1 MLRSH
6 LAIGALALSL
16 HASVLAESIPQVISL
31 EFLGETSFET
41 GFSYEN
47 TEVGGLS
54 AITYDA
60 ANQQYFLLSD
70 DRSDINA
77 ARFYT
82 ATIDMSDGS
91 LDDGDISFTSVV
103 SLKDSNTQ
111 VYPQSSIDPE
121 GLALSAKGDLYLSSE
136 GDARNLID
144 PFVQRID
151 AVTGSTLAEL
161 PVPAKYSPTADQTSG
176 IRNNLALEALTLTP
190 DGNTLYTGLENALY
204 QDGSAATVNTQSP
217 ARILKFNL
225 TDLND
230 STEFIYQVEQ
240 TPDAP
245 IPADAFSTN
254 GLVELL
260 ALNNDGALLALE
272 RAFSVGVGNDVRLYE
287 IDEMGNKRL
296 LLNVED
302 NYGIVP
308 DNLEG
313 MTFGPELADGRKRL
327 LMVSDNNFGAT
338 QKTQFLAFAVQT
350 LDNIAAT
357 EIHTEDFSSLSEGS
371 WSVYSVASNRGWQ
384 YESRDG
390 LDSMVMNGYGADVA
404 SDDWLISPALNLG
417 NVLSPVLTFQSRV
430 YFGGGDFTAKISTD
444 YAGGNPSAA
453 NWNEISFN
461 KPDDS
466 SGEWTNAGDIDLSLY
481 AGMSNV
487 YLAFHYTS
495 TGTEGGDGAAWN
507 VGDIVVM
514 GKAKGDLPLTASLS
528 AIETEILTSQT
539 ASFTAEASNGAGGPY
554 TYSWDFGDG
563 HIATGATV
571 EHQYANAGTYTVSV
585 TATDSAGNEMTVS
598 KNSYITIIQAT
609 QSDIPQAAGDLR
621 IATFNAYLNRSNS
634 GDILTDMQAG
644 NDPQIAKVAEI
655 LQRVRPDVVLINELD
670 YVADGSAV
678 DAFKANYLKVSQNG
692 ADPIDYPYVF
702 LAPSNTGI
710 DSGLDLDNDGHA
722 TGVAGDAFGF
732 GLFEGQY
739 GMVLLSRYPIDSDNA
754 RTFQKFLWKDM
765 PNAKLPVDPTTGHP
779 WYSEAALDVFRLS
792 SKSHWDVPVIINNQL
807 IHILAS
813 HPTPP
818 VFDGD
823 EDRNGTRNHDEIR
836 FWADYIDPENSTYIY
851 DDNGTTGGLA
861 ANKRFVI
868 LGDLNASP
876 DEGDATDNPMSLL
889 LTANAWVQ
897 NESTPTSA
905 GGEAHSTDNSF
916 AATHTADWR
925 MRADYVLPSTFGL
938 TLEQSAV
945 FWPIRTDEL
954 YPLIG
959 PGVQSSDHR
968 LVWNDLTI
976 TEKAADDVEES
987 TETHSGGGGSTSIL
1001 MLFMLALLSIRKA
1014 LQSQALATKGDK

>member
-176 IRNNLALEALTLTP
+176 IRNNLAFEALTLTP

-204 QDGSAATVNTQSP
+204 QDGSAATVDTQSP

-225 TDLND
+225 ADLND

-302 NYGIVP
+302 HYGIVP

-313 MTFGPELADGRKRL
+313 MTFGPDLADGRKRL

-371 WSVYSVASNRGWQ
+371 WSIYSVASNRGWQ
-384 YESRDG
+384 YGNTNHE
-390 LDSMVMNGYGADVA
+390 MV
-404 SDDWLISPALNLG
+404 W
-417 NVLSPVLTFQSRV
+417 
-430 YFGGGDFTAKISTD
+430 
-444 YAGGNPSAA
+444 
-453 NWNEISFN
+453 
-461 KPDDS
+461 
-466 SGEWTNAGDIDLSLY
+466 
-481 AGMSNV
+481 
-487 YLAFHYTS
+487 
-495 TGTEGGDGAAWN
+495 
-507 VGDIVVM
+507 
-514 GKAKGDLPLTASLS
+514 
-528 AIETEILTSQT
+528 
-539 ASFTAEASNGAGGPY
+539 
-554 TYSWDFGDG
+554 
-563 HIATGATV
+563 
-571 EHQYANAGTYTVSV
+571 
-585 TATDSAGNEMTVS
+585 
-598 KNSYITIIQAT
+598 
-609 QSDIPQAAGDLR
+609 IPW
-621 IATFNAYLNRSNS
+621 S
-634 GDILTDMQAG
+634 
-644 NDPQIAKVAEI
+644 
-655 LQRVRPDVVLINELD
+655 
-670 YVADGSAV
+670 
-678 DAFKANYLKVSQNG
+678 
-692 ADPIDYPYVF
+692 
-702 LAPSNTGI
+702 
-710 DSGLDLDNDGHA
+710 
-722 TGVAGDAFGF
+722 
-732 GLFEGQY
+732 
-739 GMVLLSRYPIDSDNA
+739 
-754 RTFQKFLWKDM
+754 
-765 PNAKLPVDPTTGHP
+765 
-779 WYSEAALDVFRLS
+779 
-792 SKSHWDVPVIINNQL
+792 
-807 IHILAS
+807 
-813 HPTPP
+813 
-818 VFDGD
+818 
-823 EDRNGTRNHDEIR
+823 
-836 FWADYIDPENSTYIY
+836 
-851 DDNGTTGGLA
+851 
-861 ANKRFVI
+861 
-868 LGDLNASP
+868 
-876 DEGDATDNPMSLL
+876 
-889 LTANAWVQ
+889 
-897 NESTPTSA
+897 
-905 GGEAHSTDNSF
+905 
-916 AATHTADWR
+916 
-925 MRADYVLPSTFGL
+925 
-938 TLEQSAV
+938 
-945 FWPIRTDEL
+945 
-954 YPLIG
+954 
-959 PGVQSSDHR
+959 
-968 LVWNDLTI
+968 
-976 TEKAADDVEES
+976 
-987 TETHSGGGGSTSIL
+987 
-1001 MLFMLALLSIRKA
+1001 
-1014 LQSQALATKGDK
+1014 